1 MSIDLSATTVSNAFY
16 WGELENELRD
26 LGMMDFT
33 IKADSD
39 REACMEATCI
49 EEKGENFCILT
60 IIAVLI
66 VKKEVQSRLYSSIRV
81 LLTEGG
87 GGGGRPGGSLCPKHS
102 ASTPPPK
109 KYMSSIEVC

>member
-39 REACMEATCI
+39 REACMEAI
-49 EEKGENFCILT
+49 EEKRREFLYPHNHCSLDCKKRGTKQIIL
-60 IIAVLI
+60 IN
-66 VKKEVQSRLYSSIRV
+66 QGSID
-81 LLTEGG
+81 
-87 GGGGRPGGSLCPKHS
+87 
-102 ASTPPPK
+102 
-109 KYMSSIEVC
+109 